1 MGLLFTIWMIFS
13 PVDHAHAVDPCPAEQ
28 VCVSPASQAVIDALS
43 NATTQVNQ
51 AVDTTASATTQT
63 QEAVTEASQAQTAV
77 NNVTNSIS
85 TTQQDV
91 LAVTQAVNTVNNII
105 VSPENPVDQ
114 GSQVI
119 IDAKQTVTTATQSLL
134 TLNSNISEAQTQIS
148 QVPTAKEEAVTA
160 LGNAQTELTQANVA
174 INSAQD
180 AVNALQATIGNTTNV
195 LAGQDDAG
203 IRMNLPFNLQLG
215 GVTYT
220 NVYVGS
226 NATITFG
233 ADEGWYYASTPP
245 GPSISIAGYDWT
257 TWSQGSGVTYS
268 TTTNTLSIS
277 WDLRLYP
284 LFTADTQMT
293 QIRFNADVN
302 PSDGAWSA
310 DINVTGPIPNGARFN
325 VREVTNG
332 PLTPIVDTNPGTGF
346 NATIS
351 QGAPFTPIADPSTA
365 VIQSQ
370 IDSANETITQL
381 NQSLTPIIA
390 INASNQSIVNSINT
404 TSLTNTIDT
413 AINTKIDL
421 TSTLNIKS
429 QELITA
435 ISNNIPTPAP
445 IISVP
450 TPGPLL
456 HVEVAMPEG
465 YSSNTWFYQ
474 VITTDPNA
482 QNPYAGGTY
491 NTDGAPASIE
501 LNGLTEGATYTIR
514 VANWTGPT
522 SQYSETTVSIPRSAS
537 LVIPPQNPPVTPPD
551 PVTPPVDVPIDV
563 PIDVPVDIPVDVPID
578 IPVDV
583 PVDLPVDVPID
594 EPMDIP
600 IDEPIDIPIE
610 TGSVEDI
617 SNTVDDAL
625 ADGKLDASEILNI
638 ADSMAADGEIDS
650 KETNQLIEALSED
663 GKISTADQQAVLDA
677 LSSDGEV
684 SKEDL
689 AAIIAL
695 VSDNGGISEAE
706 KAIIAD
712 ALIQSVPDGENLTKE
727 QVADAGIKLADL
739 PPDIPVE
746 VRISESGEPLVITA
760 EVAVQVE
767 LVSDPAA
774 FAAELFND
782 PAAALAALGS
792 IGADMTEGERE
803 EATKMV
809 VATVIATGAALNAV
823 GVASLAAA
831 SAATSAASNTG
842 GSSSPK
848 SGGGGGGP
856 SGGDPR
862 IRRRKP

>member
-1 MGLLFTIWMIFS
+1 MIFS
-13 PVDHAHAVDPCPAEQ
+13 PADQATATEPCTAEQ

-51 AVDTTASATTQT
+51 AVDASASATTQT

-77 NNVTNSIS
+77 NNVTNSVS
-85 TTQQDV
+85 NAQQDV
-91 LAVTQAVNTVNNII
+91 LAVTQAVNTVNTII
-105 VSPENPVDQ
+105 ISPENPIDQ

-119 IDAKQTVTTATQSLL
+119 IDAKQTATTATESLS

-148 QVPTAKEEAVTA
+148 QVPTAKAEAVTA
-160 LGNAQTELTQANVA
+160 LSNAQTELTQANVA

-180 AVNALQATIGNTTNV
+180 AVNLLQATIGNTTNV
-195 LAGQDDAG
+195 LPNTDDAG

-220 NVYVGS
+220 DVYVGS

-233 ADEGWYYASTPP
+233 TDEGWYYSSTPP

-257 TWSQGSGVTYS
+257 TWSAGSGVTYS
-268 TTTNTLSIS
+268 TTTNTLSIA

-310 DINVTGPIPNGARFN
+310 DINVTGPIPNEARFN
-325 VREVTNG
+325 VREVRNG
-332 PLTPIVDTNPGTGF
+332 LLTPIVDTNPGTGF

-351 QGAPFTPIADPSTA
+351 QGTPFTPIADPSTA

-381 NQSLTPIIA
+381 NQSLTPIITT
-390 INASNQSIVNSINT
+390 NASNQSIINSINT
-404 TSLTNTIDT
+404 TSLTNTINT
-413 AINTKIDL
+413 AINIKTDL
-421 TSTLNIKS
+421 TSTLNTKS
-429 QELITA
+429 QELVTA
-435 ISNNIPTPAP
+435 INNNIPTPAP

-450 TPGPLL
+450 TPGPLMY
-456 HVEVAMPEG
+456 VEVAMPEG

-474 VITTDPNA
+474 VVTNDPNA

-491 NTDGAPASIE
+491 NTDGAPSSIE

-514 VANWTGPT
+514 VANWSGPT
-522 SQYSETTVSIPRSAS
+522 SQYSETVVSIPRSAS
-537 LVIPPQNPPVTPPD
+537 LVITPPSEPPIIEPPVIE
-551 PVTPPVDVPIDV
+551 PPVEEP
-563 PIDVPVDIPVDVPID
+563 PTEEPPVEEPPVEEPLTEEPPTEEP
-578 IPVDV
+578 PV
-583 PVDLPVDVPID
+583 
-594 EPMDIP
+594 E
-600 IDEPIDIPIE
+600 EPITEEPITE
-610 TGSVEDI
+610 EPIIEEPIIEEPELGSEEEVA
-617 SNTVDDAL
+617 NTVDDAL
-625 ADGKLDASEILNI
+625 ADGKLDSNEIDDI
-638 ADSMAADGEIDS
+638 AESMAADGEINAE
-650 KETNQLIEALSED
+650 ETDQLIEALAED
-663 GKISTADQQAVLDA
+663 GKVSIADQKA
-677 LSSDGEV
+677 LLEALASDGEV

-689 AAIIAL
+689 AAIIGLAS
-695 VSDNGGISEAE
+695 SDGKLSEAE
-706 KAIIAD
+706 KDIVAD
-712 ALIQSVPDGENLTKE
+712 ALIQSVLEGENLTKE

-739 PPDIPVE
+739 PPETPVE
-746 VRISESGEPLVITA
+746 IRISESGEALVITA

-774 FAAELFND
+774 FAQELFND
-782 PAAALAALGS
+782 PGAALAALGS

-823 GVASLAAA
+823 GVASQAAA
-831 SAATSAASNTG
+831 SAATTAASNTG

-848 SGGGGGGP
+848 SGGGGSGP

>member
-1 MGLLFTIWMIFS
+1 MGLLLAIWMIFS
-13 PVDHAHAVDPCPAEQ
+13 PADQATATEPCTAEQ

-51 AVDTTASATTQT
+51 AVDASASATTQT

-77 NNVTNSIS
+77 NNVTNSVS
-85 TTQQDV
+85 NAQQDV
-91 LAVTQAVNTVNNII
+91 LAVTQAVNTVNTII
-105 VSPENPVDQ
+105 ISPENPVDQ

-119 IDAKQTVTTATQSLL
+119 IDAKQTATTATESLS

-148 QVPTAKEEAVTA
+148 QVPTAKAEAVTA
-160 LGNAQTELTQANVA
+160 LSNAQTELTQANVA

-180 AVNALQATIGNTTNV
+180 AVNLLQATIGNTTNV
-195 LAGQDDAG
+195 LPNTDDAG

-220 NVYVGS
+220 DVYVGS

-233 ADEGWYYASTPP
+233 TDEGWYYSSTPP

-257 TWSQGSGVTYS
+257 TWSAGSGVTYS
-268 TTTNTLSIS
+268 TTTNTLSIA

-325 VREVTNG
+325 VREVRNG
-332 PLTPIVDTNPGTGF
+332 SLTPILDTNPGTGF

-351 QGAPFTPIADPSTA
+351 QGTPFTPIADPSTA

-381 NQSLTPIIA
+381 NQSLTPIITT
-390 INASNQSIVNSINT
+390 NASNQSIINSINT
-404 TSLTNTIDT
+404 TSLTNTINT
-413 AINTKIDL
+413 AINTKTDL
-421 TSTLNIKS
+421 TSTLNTKS
-429 QELITA
+429 QELVTA
-435 ISNNIPTPAP
+435 INNNIPTPAP

-450 TPGPLL
+450 TPGSLMYI
-456 HVEVAMPEG
+456 EVAMPEG

-474 VITTDPNA
+474 VVTTDPNA

-522 SQYSETTVSIPRSAS
+522 SQYSETVVSIPRSAS
-537 LVIPPQNPPVTPPD
+537 LVITPPTEPPVIELPIEEPPTEQPTVEEPTVEEPTVEEPIVEEPTVEEPTIED
-551 PVTPPVDVPIDV
+551 TIEEPV
-563 PIDVPVDIPVDVPID
+563 
-578 IPVDV
+578 
-583 PVDLPVDVPID
+583 
-594 EPMDIP
+594 
-600 IDEPIDIPIE
+600 IDEPIIEEPE
-610 TGSVEDI
+610 TGSVEDV

-638 ADSMAADGEIDS
+638 ADSMAADGEIDAE
-650 KETNQLIEALSED
+650 ETDQLIEALAED
-663 GKISTADQQAVLDA
+663 GKVSIADQQAVLEA

-689 AAIIAL
+689 AAIIGLAS
-695 VSDNGGISEAE
+695 SDGQLSEAE
-706 KAIIAD
+706 KDIVAD
-712 ALIQSVPDGENLTKE
+712 ALIQSVPEGENLTKE

-739 PPDIPVE
+739 PPETPVE
-746 VRISESGEPLVITA
+746 IRISESGEALVITA

-774 FAAELFND
+774 FAQELFND
-782 PAAALAALGS
+782 PGAAIAALGS

-823 GVASLAAA
+823 GVASQAAA
-831 SAATSAASNTG
+831 SAATTAASNTG

-848 SGGGGGGP
+848 SGGGGSGP